1 MAVASA
7 MPEHESSQVLELDYR
22 VVRESG
28 RLIAL
33 LALDTYSNMG
43 RLDHIDI
50 VKPIADS
57 KRQLT
62 VLQ

>member
-7 MPEHESSQVLELDYR
+7 MPKHKSSQVLELDYR

-33 LALDTYSNMG
+33 FTLNTDSNMG

>member
-33 LALDTYSNMG
+33 LALDADSNMSS
-43 RLDHIDI
+43 LDHIDI
-50 VKPIADS
+50 VKPIANS